1 MVRFRLLR
9 FDLLPSVATNALQP
23 NRRARVC
30 DAAFVVDTTFAFVL
44 PLPTEPHQFKT
55 ILCHET
61 LPVSTVQRT
70 LFFIILYKYLR
81 QKYNRKAATVRDG
94 F

>member
-9 FDLLPSVATNALQP
+9 FDLLPSVATNALQA

-30 DAAFVVDTTFAFVL
+30 DAVLVVDTTFAFVL

-61 LPVSTVQRT
+61 SPVSTVKYD
-70 LFFIILYKYLR
+70 LFSTILYKYLR
-81 QKYNRKAATVRDG
+81 Q
-94 F
+94 

>member
-30 DAAFVVDTTFAFVL
+30 DAAFVVDTTFAFV
-44 PLPTEPHQFKT
+44 
-55 ILCHET
+55 
-61 LPVSTVQRT
+61 
-70 LFFIILYKYLR
+70 
-81 QKYNRKAATVRDG
+81 ATSDRAPSI
-94 F
+94 